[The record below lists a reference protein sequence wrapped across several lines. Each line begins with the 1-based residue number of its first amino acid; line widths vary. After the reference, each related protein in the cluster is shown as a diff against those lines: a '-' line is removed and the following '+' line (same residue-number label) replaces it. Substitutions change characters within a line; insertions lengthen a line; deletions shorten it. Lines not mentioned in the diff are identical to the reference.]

1 MRGFLSKGDYVSD
14 WIKGQILELTANGA
28 LSKGNK
34 VTVDRNFS
42 QSDRDKGYKVSCNY
56 KGKYY
61 DITASELIEV
71 KDPMWKKGQ
80 TAEIIVR
87 GAISPGTKVT
97 IEKDYSVGDL
107 KRNNSVYCSYNNE
120 SFGITPHHLGDPS

>member
-1 MRGFLSKGDYVSD
+1 MSD
-14 WIKGQILELTANGA
+14 WLKGQILELTASGA

-56 KGKYY
+56 KGKNY
-61 DITASELIEV
+61 DVTPSELKEV

-80 TAEIIVR
+80 IAQVVVG
-87 GAISPGTKVT
+87 GAISSGAMVT
-97 IEKDYSVGDL
+97 IEKDYSLNDL
-107 KRNNSVYCSYNNE
+107 KRNNGVWCNYKNE
-120 SFGITPHHLGDPS
+120 SFNITPHHLGDPS